1 MDADDMKRHAAAAA
15 LTYVAA
21 DMVLG
26 VGTGSTAEHFIEL
39 LAASPVRISAAV
51 PSSARTEA
59 RLRAAGLPIVGLEAA
74 PAPALYVDGAD
85 EVDPQLR
92 LVKGHGGAH
101 TREKVLA
108 TASTS
113 FVCIV
118 DEGKLV
124 RRLGTAPVPLEILP
138 VALGFVARVLSGG
151 GAHVTVRQALSEDGN
166 LLVDV
171 DGLDLESPEEVE
183 VELETIPGVV
193 ACGLFARRRPD
204 LVVVGRARGADV
216 IRASRPPLAPNRRTP

>member
-1 MDADDMKRHAAAAA
+1 MKRHAAAVA

-21 DMVLG
+21 DTVLG
-26 VGTGSTAEHFIEL
+26 VGTGSTTEHFIEL
-39 LAASPVRISAAV
+39 LAAAPVRISAAV

-59 RLRAAGLPIVGLEAA
+59 HLRAAGLPIVDLEAA
-74 PAPALYVDGAD
+74 PVPALYVDGAD

-92 LVKGHGGAH
+92 LVKGRGGAH

-108 TASTS
+108 TASAR

-118 DEGKLV
+118 DESKLV
-124 RRLGTAPVPLEILP
+124 RRLGAVPVPLEILP
-138 VALGFVARVLSGG
+138 VALRSVERFLAER
-151 GAHVTVRQALSEDGN
+151 GAHVTVRQALSDDGN

-171 DGLDLESPEEVE
+171 GGLDLERPEEVE
-183 VELETIPGVV
+183 VALETMPGAV